1 MYRLIIVFCC
11 ILLFTNFSKLFA
23 QRQRAIDSLK
33 NLLIHA
39 HEDSNK
45 VDIINKLWAE
55 YLYVKPTTAKTY
67 LEQALALS
75 KKIKYKQGEA
85 YTLFYIGT
93 FYYHSSNYAKALE
106 YYNLS
111 ESLANELNNKHLIGN
126 ILSSKGLVYYKQGS
140 YSKSLD
146 LHFQAIRLADQ
157 LNDTTL
163 RASSLNNIGL
173 IHERQADLNQAKSY
187 FQKALVYYRYI
198 KKPQSIAYASN
209 NIARVLCEEGKLAD
223 ALYYYNQSLS
233 FFEQSED
240 LKGISEIKNNIG
252 SVYIRQGKYSQAW
265 KICRESLEIRQKL
278 EDKSGMAN
286 TLQNMAIAYRKA
298 GLFENALNYALQS
311 YQLAQEL
318 GLREIIKESSFQLAE
333 IYAFQ
338 RDYQKAFEYYQ
349 IYDTTKDS
357 LLNETNTRQLAE
369 MRAKYEAQTK
379 EKEIEALKSDK
390 RAKEVEIKQKN
401 TINYGL
407 TALVTI
413 SLVLSIFTFRNYKA
427 KQKINIALEEKN
439 AALNEALI
447 QLKSTQS
454 QLIHSEKMASIGQ
467 LTAGIAHEINNP
479 LNFIYAGIGALESN
493 IHNFY
498 QVTDLFQHILKEEDN
513 TKIQEKVLQLKKAET
528 LKEYEDIKEE
538 INLLIKDIKI
548 GAVRTTEIV
557 KGLRNFSRLD
567 EGKPKIGNIH
577 NDIDA
582 ALMLLRNKLAKNITV
597 SKKYGEKIPEIAALH
612 GQINQVF
619 TNIIANAIQAMEN
632 GGRITITTKL
642 VNKEGKEYVSISIK
656 DTGVGMPENVKA
668 KIFEPFFTTKDIG
681 EGTGLGLSISYGII
695 RNHKGIIEVFSEVGK
710 GTEFVIY
717 LPVSIE

>member
-1 MYRLIIVFCC
+1 MFRLISLFCC
-11 ILLFTNFSKLFA
+11 ILLFASFSKLLA
-23 QRQRAIDSLK
+23 QRQRVIDSLK

-39 HEDSNK
+39 QEDSNK
-45 VDIINKLWAE
+45 VNLINRLWAE
-55 YLYVKPTTAKTY
+55 YLYIKPTTAKTY

-75 KKIKYKQGEA
+75 QKIKYRKGEA
-85 YTLFYIGT
+85 YTTFYIGT
-93 FYYHSSNYAKALE
+93 FYYHSGNYVKALE
-106 YYNLS
+106 YYDLS
-111 ESLANELNNKHLIGN
+111 ETLAKELKDKYLIGN
-126 ILSSKGLVYYKQGS
+126 ILSSKGLVYYKQGT
-140 YSKSLD
+140 YVESLN
-146 LHFQAIRLADQ
+146 LHLQAMRLADQ
-157 LNDTTL
+157 LNDTLL

-173 IHERQADLNQAKSY
+173 IHEKQADINQAKNY
-187 FQKALVYYRYI
+187 FQQALLYYRYI
-198 KKPQSIAYASN
+198 KKPQSIAYVSN
-209 NIARVLCEEGKLAD
+209 NIARILREEGKLTD
-223 ALYYYNQSLS
+223 ALYYYNQSLA
-233 FFEQSED
+233 FFEESED
-240 LKGISEIKNNIG
+240 LKGISEVKNNIG
-252 SVYIRQGKYSQAW
+252 SVYIKQGKYSQAW
-265 KICRESLEIRQKL
+265 KVCRESLEIRQKL

-286 TLQNMAIAYRKA
+286 SLQNIAIAYRKA

-333 IYAFQ
+333 IYAFH

-357 LLNETNTRQLAE
+357 LYNETNIRQLAE
-369 MRAKYEAQTK
+369 MRTKYEAQTK
-379 EKEIEALKSDK
+379 EQEINALRSEQ
-390 RAKEVEIKQKN
+390 RAQNAELEQKN
-401 TINYGL
+401 IINYGL
-407 TALVTI
+407 IAILMI
-413 SLVLSIFTFRNYKA
+413 SLVFLVLIFNNYNVKKKA
-427 KQKINIALEEKN
+427 NIALEEKN
-439 AALNEALI
+439 IALNEALI

-454 QLIHSEKMASIGQ
+454 QLIHSEKMASLGQ

-493 IHNFY
+493 IYSFY
-498 QVTDLFQHILKEEDN
+498 QVTDLFQHILTEEDN

-567 EGKPKIGNIH
+567 EGKPKIGDIH

-597 SKKYGEKIPEIAALH
+597 SKKYGDKIPEIAALH

-632 GGRITITTKL
+632 GGKITITTKL
-642 VNKEGKEYVSISIK
+642 VHKEGRDYVSISIK
-656 DTGVGMPENVKA
+656 DTGSGMSESVKA

-695 RNHKGIIEVFSEVGK
+695 RNHKGTIEVFSEIGK

-717 LPVSIE
+717 LPVGIE

>member
-75 KKIKYKQGEA
+75 KKIKYRRGEA

-93 FYYHSSNYAKALE
+93 FYYHNGNYAKALE
-106 YYNLS
+106 HYNLS

-187 FQKALVYYRYI
+187 FQQALVYYRYI

-286 TLQNMAIAYRKA
+286 SLQNMAIAYRKA

-357 LLNETNTRQLAE
+357 LLNETTSKQLAE

-413 SLVLSIFTFRNYKA
+413 SLVLSIFIFSNYKA

-695 RNHKGIIEVFSEVGK
+695 RNHKGTIEVFSEVGK